1 MKNAQTVYPL
11 RSKHHVMK
19 NMSRCTGGG
28 VWASQQMI
36 TEQQSTEGEKTG
48 AGDEQQD
55 RRLGGF
61 PGHNQ
66 GVLVPGTEGKE
77 EEIQTHSP
85 EERVNEDTNTT
96 AKEEREE
103 GEGEREEG
111 DGENGVWR
119 ERAEG
124 ESAAKIDISETNLSN
139 IVSTPGCSSPAAE
152 PGPPTRPPGNGEA
165 EVQPTNSLLTLTE
178 DGSFLGSGSPLTVDR
193 VAAIQHLHRLA
204 LQYDIDRMS
213 TSGSDS
219 STNIRLSL
227 ASSKRVVS
235 RAIRI
240 FLLCRTPAR

>member
-1 MKNAQTVYPL
+1 MKNT
-11 RSKHHVMK
+11 
-19 NMSRCTGGG
+19 SRCTGGG

-36 TEQQSTEGEKTG
+36 TEQQNTEGEKTG
-48 AGDEQQD
+48 AGDEQAD
-55 RRLGGF
+55 HRPSGL

-66 GVLVPGTEGKE
+66 GALVPGTEGKE
-77 EEIQTHSP
+77 EEIQTYSP
-85 EERVNEDTNTT
+85 SERVNEDTNT
-96 AKEEREE
+96 ASEEEREEGEGEREE

-124 ESAAKIDISETNLSN
+124 ESAAKIDISETNMSN

-152 PGPPTRPPGNGEA
+152 PGPSTWPPGNGEA

-193 VAAIQHLHRLA
+193 VAAVQHLHRLA

-219 STNIRLSL
+219 STNIRLSM
-227 ASSKRVVS
+227 ASSKRVIS
-235 RAIRI
+235 RGIRI
-240 FLLCRTPAR
+240 YLLCRAPAR